1 MAVSKVQH
9 YDVDLYKIK
18 VKGNGLID
26 IDAGTIE
33 LGGKIKMTGQNTFR
47 FSNCTTAQRNALAP
61 ANGDTIYN
69 TTTNKFQGYENN
81 GWTDLAGGGG
91 GGSSITV
98 QDEGSSLSAAATTLN
113 FVGSGV
119 TASGTGGTKTITITN
134 STRGNVSTTTS
145 SIANNVSG
153 NYNITGFK
161 SYALISITTSHA
173 AWVRIY
179 ANQSSRTA
187 DSSRTELTDP
197 APDAGVIAEVIT
209 TGAQTVMVSPGVFGY
224 NAESTVTSNIPIRL
238 KNKSGSTAAITVTLS
253 VLQLEY

>member
-18 VKGNGLID
+18 VKSNGLID
-26 IDAGTIE
+26 IDAGNIE
-33 LGGKIKMTGQNTFR
+33 LGGNVKITGQNTFR
-47 FSNCTTAQRNALAP
+47 LSNCTTTQRDALTP

-69 TTTNKFQGYENN
+69 TTTNKFQGYE
-81 GWTDLAGGGG
+81 GGAWIDLAGGGG
-91 GGSSITV
+91 GGSSVTV
-98 QDEGSSLSAAATTLN
+98 QDEGSSLSTAATTLN

-119 TASGTGGTKTITITN
+119 TASGTGATKTITITN

-153 NYNITGFK
+153 NYDITGFK

-224 NAESTVTSNIPIRL
+224 NAESTVTSEIPIRL

-253 VLQLEY
+253 VLQLED

>member
-18 VKGNGLID
+18 VKSNGLID
-26 IDAGTIE
+26 IDAGNIE
-33 LGGKIKMTGQNTFR
+33 LGGYVKITGQNTFR
-47 FSNCTTAQRNALAP
+47 LSNCTTTQRDALTP
-61 ANGDTIYN
+61 ANGSTIYN
-69 TTTNKFQGYENN
+69 STTNKFQGYE
-81 GWTDLAGGGG
+81 GGAWVDLAGGGG
-91 GGSSITV
+91 GGGGGGSLSSRAVAAGST
-98 QDEGSSLSAAATTLN
+98 SSLADE
-113 FVGSGV
+113 
-119 TASGTGGTKTITITN
+119 ASGDLDL
-134 STRGNVSTTTS
+134 
-145 SIANNVSG
+145 
-153 NYNITGFK
+153 TGFK

-224 NAESTVTSNIPIRL
+224 NAESTVTSEIPIRL

-253 VLQLEY
+253 VLQLEA